1 MSEITAELPADGRPM
16 EGRSVADSSP
26 IRPRSHSRLGR
37 LKLKTVADLDGRT
50 RAARRARAV
59 VAELVKALG
68 GPDAVSPGQR
78 QACERAGM
86 LTAIAEDLA
95 ARQLAGL
102 PVTLDEVLRA
112 EGVARR
118 SVQAILAN
126 RPEPKPTE
134 RPGLAIA
141 RQRWAEQEAA
151 AAKKQQEN
159 DQILPEPAPR
169 VWRCSISLAVEHLVG
184 FLKEAP
190 PAEPEPAQ
198 HSFYLLD
205 LLQEGRTRSQDQEK
219 RKPSKCPP

>member
-1 MSEITAELPADGRPM
+1 MRMTDEDNAKAPPGGAPM
-16 EGRSVADSSP
+16 TEQFETEGRLGGRLMPDT
-26 IRPRSHSRLGR
+26 REMHPRKREMPHSRLRR
-37 LKLKTVADLDGRT
+37 LRLHTIHHLDGRSI
-50 RAARRARAV
+50 AARPAKAV

-102 PVTLDEVLRA
+102 PVSLDEVLRA

-141 RQRWAEQEAA
+141 RARWAEQ
-151 AAKKQQEN
+151 AAKK
-159 DQILPEPAPR
+159 
-169 VWRCSISLAVEHLVG
+169 
-184 FLKEAP
+184 
-190 PAEPEPAQ
+190 
-198 HSFYLLD
+198 
-205 LLQEGRTRSQDQEK
+205 EK
-219 RKPSKCPP
+219 QK

>member
-1 MSEITAELPADGRPM
+1 MRNPCSSKSEFGTQKSRTAA
-16 EGRSVADSSP
+16 STP

-102 PVTLDEVLRA
+102 PS
-112 EGVARR
+112 R
-118 SVQAILAN
+118 STKCL
-126 RPEPKPTE
+126 EPKASSAGACKPFLPT
-134 RPGLAIA
+134 G
-141 RQRWAEQEAA
+141 Q
-151 AAKKQQEN
+151 
-159 DQILPEPAPR
+159 
-169 VWRCSISLAVEHLVG
+169 
-184 FLKEAP
+184 
-190 PAEPEPAQ
+190 
-198 HSFYLLD
+198 
-205 LLQEGRTRSQDQEK
+205 RSQS
-219 RKPSKCPP
+219 RHRSRL

>member
-1 MSEITAELPADGRPM
+1 MSEITAELPAGRPM
-16 EGRSVADSSP
+16 EGRSVADSTP
-26 IRPRSHSRLGR
+26 IRPRSHSRPGR
-37 LKLKTVADLDGRT
+37 LRLKTVADLDGR
-50 RAARRARAV
+50 

-141 RQRWAEQEAA
+141 RARWAEADR
-151 AAKKQQEN
+151 AKEQ
-159 DQILPEPAPR
+159 A
-169 VWRCSISLAVEHLVG
+169 
-184 FLKEAP
+184 KEKDSD
-190 PAEPEPAQ
+190 
-198 HSFYLLD
+198 HD
-205 LLQEGRTRSQDQEK
+205 
-219 RKPSKCPP
+219 

>member
-16 EGRSVADSSP
+16 EGQSVADSTP

-68 GPDAVSPGQR
+68 GPDALSPGQR

-126 RPEPKPTE
+126 RPAPKPTE

-141 RQRWAEQEAA
+141 RARWAEADR
-151 AAKKQQEN
+151 AKEQ
-159 DQILPEPAPR
+159 A
-169 VWRCSISLAVEHLVG
+169 
-184 FLKEAP
+184 KEKDSD
-190 PAEPEPAQ
+190 
-198 HSFYLLD
+198 HD
-205 LLQEGRTRSQDQEK
+205 
-219 RKPSKCPP
+219 

>member
-16 EGRSVADSSP
+16 EGRSVADSTP

-112 EGVARR
+112 GVARR
-118 SVQAILAN
+118 SVQASPRAQAYRKAGPSHCPRSLG
-126 RPEPKPTE
+126 RTG
-134 RPGLAIA
+134 R
-141 RQRWAEQEAA
+141 RQG
-151 AAKKQQEN
+151 
-159 DQILPEPAPR
+159 
-169 VWRCSISLAVEHLVG
+169 STS
-184 FLKEAP
+184 
-190 PAEPEPAQ
+190 
-198 HSFYLLD
+198 
-205 LLQEGRTRSQDQEK
+205 QEGFRS
-219 RKPSKCPP
+219 

>member
-16 EGRSVADSSP
+16 EGRSVADSTP

-95 ARQLAGL
+95 ARQLARL
-102 PVTLDEVLRA
+102 PVTLDPARTVY
-112 EGVARR
+112 EGGHR
-118 SVQAILAN
+118 SGSTPGGASPFAALCGRTSN
-126 RPEPKPTE
+126 LYPMPCTE
-134 RPGLAIA
+134 RMNRGAFGSGS
-141 RQRWAEQEAA
+141 
-151 AAKKQQEN
+151 
-159 DQILPEPAPR
+159 ILRRRRAT
-169 VWRCSISLAVEHLVG
+169 SISTL
-184 FLKEAP
+184 
-190 PAEPEPAQ
+190 
-198 HSFYLLD
+198 
-205 LLQEGRTRSQDQEK
+205 RS
-219 RKPSKCPP
+219 

>member
-16 EGRSVADSSP
+16 EGRSVADSTP

-112 EGVARR
+112 EGVVRR

-126 RPEPKPTE
+126 RPEKSVPPPFSPMKAM
-134 RPGLAIA
+134 R
-141 RQRWAEQEAA
+141 EAA
-151 AAKKQQEN
+151 AAKAAEKKEEQS
-159 DQILPEPAPR
+159 DDHPA
-169 VWRCSISLAVEHLVG
+169 S
-184 FLKEAP
+184 
-190 PAEPEPAQ
+190 
-198 HSFYLLD
+198 
-205 LLQEGRTRSQDQEK
+205 
-219 RKPSKCPP
+219 

>member
-1 MSEITAELPADGRPM
+1 MSEITAELPAGRPM
-16 EGRSVADSSP
+16 EGQSVADSTP

-102 PVTLDEVLRA
+102 PVCLDEVLRA
-112 EGVARR
+112 DGAARR
-118 SVQAILAN
+118 AVKAALASKA
-126 RPEPKPTE
+126 EPTPTE
-134 RPGLAIA
+134 RPGLALA
-141 RQRWAEQEAA
+141 RARWAEQD
-151 AAKKQQEN
+151 AAKTQQKDSDHE
-159 DQILPEPAPR
+159 
-169 VWRCSISLAVEHLVG
+169 
-184 FLKEAP
+184 
-190 PAEPEPAQ
+190 
-198 HSFYLLD
+198 
-205 LLQEGRTRSQDQEK
+205 
-219 RKPSKCPP
+219 

>member
-16 EGRSVADSSP
+16 EGRSVADSTP

-112 EGVARR
+112 DGAARR
-118 SVQAILAN
+118 AVKAALASKA
-126 RPEPKPTE
+126 EPTPTE
-134 RPGLAIA
+134 RPGLALA
-141 RQRWAEQEAA
+141 RARWAEQD
-151 AAKKQQEN
+151 AAKTQQKDSDHE
-159 DQILPEPAPR
+159 
-169 VWRCSISLAVEHLVG
+169 
-184 FLKEAP
+184 
-190 PAEPEPAQ
+190 
-198 HSFYLLD
+198 
-205 LLQEGRTRSQDQEK
+205 
-219 RKPSKCPP
+219 

>member
-16 EGRSVADSSP
+16 EGRSVADSTP

-112 EGVARR
+112 EGVEFERR
-118 SVQAILAN
+118 SPN
-126 RPEPKPTE
+126 KFC
-134 RPGLAIA
+134 A
-141 RQRWAEQEAA
+141 RQGLRSGSLRLSLRSRSPTPLRSRMASGSYSSGSRMRSGAITSRPSRKSERTCCNQRRG
-151 AAKKQQEN
+151 N
-159 DQILPEPAPR
+159 DQTHGR
-169 VWRCSISLAVEHLVG
+169 G
-184 FLKEAP
+184 FRRA
-190 PAEPEPAQ
+190 
-198 HSFYLLD
+198 S
-205 LLQEGRTRSQDQEK
+205 GRNFRDVCGDGGK
-219 RKPSKCPP
+219 